1 MPCKFFKQGA
11 CQAGKACPFSH
22 STDISTVDTPCKYFA
37 KVLSIYILA
46 GLFSVHASGLGSLAK
61 LCQGNCKFGVKCAV
75 AHVLPNGRRVNRP
88 NMGIGGGRLNLGD
101 RVPPQ
106 IYHNQDSALAN
117 SLLSQQA
124 NGATPPFGHQ
134 IPFVS
139 HEENPPL
146 HGQHPP
152 TFDDS
157 GLMETAFTGSGPQS
171 KYGSPRDDIRLP
183 MSPVGHLSTLDVPL
197 PASFDSQG
205 ISFYAKDA
213 KKNIPLAAS
222 VPSKFGLES
231 PPPSLPPRGLHPSI
245 ALRNLHDSAFGIDTR
260 TKGSP
265 MGSSPPAV
273 IDDYTGQR
281 MMHSQRVSK
290 PKMISSSVPRPGASE
305 DWDNNFNFEEDWLPG
320 SLHDLLTPEEKA
332 RRLSRTEQDLIGTRE
347 PLSGMATQG
356 DSSSKFGS
364 PLAASPS
371 RFGALF
377 ARQRQQEDSSAFSTS
392 AFSHV
397 GSPLR
402 NSSLHPGASP
412 SLRAVSRP
420 TSGDVSPFVSSPPRQ
435 SSMSGFSQ
443 QLQRMRIARVDSA
456 ENSPGLHPGYARHAS
471 NSSTRLDRAVS
482 TSSIGKG
489 RIDEEQGD
497 FVFSMEE
504 EDDTKRNNN
513 VWGYPAGGRSP
524 RLGGLGAARNGTS
537 TVEAKN
543 GKDLLKEMESFYQ
556 TNRQS

>member
-1 MPCKFFKQGA
+1 
-11 CQAGKACPFSH
+11 
-22 STDISTVDTPCKYFA
+22 
-37 KVLSIYILA
+37 
-46 GLFSVHASGLGSLAK
+46 
-61 LCQGNCKFGVKCAV
+61 
-75 AHVLPNGRRVNRP
+75 
-88 NMGIGGGRLNLGD
+88 MGIGGGRLNLGD

-124 NGATPPFGHQ
+124 NGAIPPFGHQ
-134 IPFVS
+134 IPFIG
-139 HEENPPL
+139 HEEYPPL
-146 HGQHPP
+146 RSQHPP

-157 GLMETAFTGSGPQS
+157 GLMETAFTGSGPAS

-183 MSPVGHLSTLDVPL
+183 MSPVGHPSTLDVPL
-197 PASFDSQG
+197 PPSFDSQG

-222 VPSKFGLES
+222 VPSKFGLDS
-231 PPPSLPPRGLHPSI
+231 PPPSFPQKGLHPSI
-245 ALRNLHDSAFGIDTR
+245 ALRNLHDSAFGVDTR
-260 TKGSP
+260 TKGTP

-281 MMHSQRVSK
+281 MMHSQRMSK

-332 RRLSRTEQDLIGTRE
+332 RRLSRTEQDLSGTRE
-347 PLSGMATQG
+347 PLSGLATPG
-356 DSSSKFGS
+356 DSSSKVGS
-364 PLAASPS
+364 PPPASPS

-377 ARQRQQEDSSAFSTS
+377 ARQRQQEDGSPFSSS

-435 SSMSGFSQ
+435 SSMSGISQ

-456 ENSPGLHPGYARHAS
+456 ENSPGLHPGSARHTS
-471 NSSTRLDRAVS
+471 NSSSRLDRAVS
-482 TSSIGKG
+482 SSSIGTS
-489 RIDEEQGD
+489 RIDEEQGE

-504 EDDTKRNNN
+504 EEDTKRNNN

-524 RLGGLGAARNGTS
+524 HLGGLGAIRNGTS
-537 TVEAKN
+537 AVEAKN
-543 GKDLLKEMESFYQ
+543 GKELLKEMEAFYP

>member
-1 MPCKFFKQGA
+1 
-11 CQAGKACPFSH
+11 
-22 STDISTVDTPCKYFA
+22 
-37 KVLSIYILA
+37 
-46 GLFSVHASGLGSLAK
+46 
-61 LCQGNCKFGVKCAV
+61 
-75 AHVLPNGRRVNRP
+75 
-88 NMGIGGGRLNLGD
+88 MGIGGGRLNLGD

-124 NGATPPFGHQ
+124 NGAPPPFGHQ
-134 IPFVS
+134 FPFAG
-139 HEENPPL
+139 HDEFPPL
-146 HGQHPP
+146 QTHHPMY
-152 TFDDS
+152 DES
-157 GLMETAFTGSGPQS
+157 AMMETGFTSSGPGS
-171 KYGSPRDDIRLP
+171 KYGSPRDELRLP

-222 VPSKFGLES
+222 VPSTFGLDS
-231 PPPSLPPRGLHPSI
+231 PPASLAPKGLHPSI

-260 TKGSP
+260 TKP
-265 MGSSPPAV
+265 TQMGSSPPAV
-273 IDDYTGQR
+273 MDDYTGQR
-281 MMHSQRVSK
+281 MMHSQRLSK

-332 RRLSRTEQDLIGTRE
+332 RRLSRSEQDLSGTRE
-347 PLSGMATQG
+347 PLSGLVTPN
-356 DSSSKFGS
+356 DPSKVGS
-364 PLAASPS
+364 PPAASPS

-377 ARQRQQEDSSAFSTS
+377 ARQRQQEDGSPFSAS

-435 SSMSGFSQ
+435 SSMSGISQ
-443 QLQRMRIARVDSA
+443 QLQRMRIARVEST
-456 ENSPGLHPGYARHAS
+456 ENSPGLHPGSARHTS
-471 NSSTRLDRAVS
+471 NPSTRLDRAVS
-482 TSSIGKG
+482 SSSIGNS

-504 EDDTKRNNN
+504 EDDMKRNSN
-513 VWGYPAGGRSP
+513 VWGYPTGGRSP
-524 RLGGLGAARNGTS
+524 HLGGLGGPRNGTS
-537 TVEAKN
+537 TIEAKN
-543 GKDLLKEMESFYQ
+543 SKELLKEMDSFYH
-556 TNRQS
+556 QS

>member
-1 MPCKFFKQGA
+1 MA
-11 CQAGKACPFSH
+11 
-22 STDISTVDTPCKYFA
+22 
-37 KVLSIYILA
+37 
-46 GLFSVHASGLGSLAK
+46 
-61 LCQGNCKFGVKCAV
+61 
-75 AHVLPNGRRVNRP
+75 
-88 NMGIGGGRLNLGD
+88 MGGGRLNLGD
-101 RVPPQ
+101 RLPPQ

-124 NGATPPFGHQ
+124 NGAPPPFGHQ
-134 IPFVS
+134 FPYSGQGDF
-139 HEENPPL
+139 PPL
-146 HGQHPP
+146 HSQHLP
-152 TFDDS
+152 TYDDS
-157 GLMETAFTGSGPQS
+157 SMMETAYTHSGPGS
-171 KYGSPRDDIRLP
+171 KYGSPRDDIRFP

-222 VPSKFGLES
+222 VPSKFGLDS
-231 PPPSLPPRGLHPSI
+231 PPPSLPQKALHPST
-245 ALRNLHDSAFGIDTR
+245 ALRNLHDSAFGIDAR
-260 TKGSP
+260 NRASP
-265 MGSSPPAV
+265 MGSPPAA
-273 IDDYTGQR
+273 IDEYTGQR

-332 RRLSRTEQDLIGTRE
+332 RRLSRSEQDLSGTRE
-347 PLSGMATQG
+347 PLSGLATPG
-356 DSSSKFGS
+356 ESSSKVGS
-364 PLAASPS
+364 PPAASPS
-371 RFGALF
+371 RYGALF
-377 ARQRQQEDSSAFSTS
+377 ARQRQQEDGSPFSAS

-435 SSMSGFSQ
+435 SSMSGISQ
-443 QLQRMRIARVDSA
+443 QLQRMRMARVDST
-456 ENSPGLHPGYARHAS
+456 ENSPGLHPASARHTS

-482 TSSIGKG
+482 SSSIGTG

-504 EDDTKRNNN
+504 EDDSKRNSNI
-513 VWGYPAGGRSP
+513 WGYPAGGHSP
-524 RLGGLGAARNGTS
+524 HLGGLGAVRNGTS
-537 TVEAKN
+537 AVEVKN
-543 GKDLLKEMESFYQ
+543 GKELLKEMESFYH
-556 TNRQS
+556 QS